1 MFISRPVRMFCD
13 KCNGMLRKK
22 KVKGKFETYCPR
34 CKDAS
39 AFKTYTPE
47 NEFEDLKEWKS
58 SPTKIPYFPYENIRD
73 GQKQFIEDVA
83 LAIEERKTLVAYA
96 PTGIG
101 KTVGVLVPAIEMALE
116 TGKKILFLTSKQS
129 QHKIAIETI
138 RLIKARYG
146 TKITAVDIVNKQDMC
161 PRDISSEYHVVFN
174 ALCRIE
180 QKNKTCRY
188 HTTKV
193 NGLDRKIRTS
203 ILHVDELKGLASSSG
218 VCPHR
223 AAVEAGAGANI
234 IICDYNYVFYSH
246 VSATMLKMLELE
258 LKDCIIIVDEAHN
271 LPDRIRSHNSM
282 EMTVNRLEEAMSEA
296 RRDKV
301 MVRQI
306 SLIRTGLGKLLDR
319 VEDGNE
325 MLILQD
331 DFVFII
337 ENSLSQTLDGKCNI
351 DDFVKKLMIIGD
363 KKLADGTSS
372 AAFDLSRFIEGFI
385 MEHPSMIRV
394 ISRKDKSKIFFR
406 LLDPS
411 VVSAKIFNDAYASI
425 LMSGTLHPTKMYADI
440 LGLTGKDSI
449 LGNYRSPF
457 PPENRPV
464 YAITDVSTLYRQR
477 SKEMYMKIAKNIKT
491 ASDEVSGNIA
501 VFFPSYNIQ
510 WEVVQAIEEL
520 GCSKELLVET
530 RKSSK
535 GEKESM
541 LRHLRKLQ
549 FMGGGMLLGVM
560 AGSLSEG
567 IDYRDNLLGC
577 VIIVGLP
584 LAPPS
589 LEQTQLEYYYDRKFG
604 LGKGKEYGYTSPAM
618 NKVMQGMGRCIR
630 SETDRAVVMLMD
642 LRYGDGKYRSYFPK
656 EIKIK
661 RPDNLKRELKEFYS
675 AR

>member
-1 MFISRPVRMFCD
+1 
-13 KCNGMLRKK
+13 MLRKK

-34 CKDAS
+34 CRDAD

-47 NEFEDLKEWKS
+47 NEFEDLKKWDE
-58 SPTKIPYFPYENIRD
+58 SPTNIPYFPYETIRD
-73 GQKQFIEDVA
+73 GQKQFVLDVTLA
-83 LAIEERKTLVAYA
+83 LKEKKTLIAYA

-101 KTVGVLVPAIEMALE
+101 KTVGVLVPAIEESLK
-116 TGKKILFLTSKQS
+116 TGKKVLFLTSKQS

-193 NGLDRKIRTS
+193 NGLSKQIRNN

-223 AAVEAGAGANI
+223 AAVEAGVGANI

-246 VSATMLKMLELE
+246 VAETMQKKLELE
-258 LKDCIIIVDEAHN
+258 LKDAIIIVDEAHN
-271 LPDRIRSHNSM
+271 LPDRIRSFNSKELTIRM
-282 EMTVNRLEEAMSEA
+282 MEEAISEV

-301 MVRQI
+301 MVRQLSQI
-306 SLIRTGLGKLLDR
+306 KAGLSKLLDK
-319 VEDGNE
+319 VGEGE
-325 MLILQD
+325 EKLILQD

-337 ENSLSQTLDGKCNI
+337 ENAISQTLDGKSDI
-351 DDFVKKLMIIGD
+351 DDFVKKLMTIGEA
-363 KKLADGTSS
+363 KLGDGNSS

-385 MEHPSMIRV
+385 MEHQSMIRV
-394 ISRKDKSKIFFR
+394 VSRKDKSKIFFR

-411 VVSAKIFNDAYASI
+411 VISAKIFNDAYATI
-425 LMSGTLHPTKMYADI
+425 LMSGTLHPAKMYADI
-440 LGLTGKDSI
+440 LGLTREESI
-449 LGNYRSPF
+449 LGIYRSPF

-477 SKEMYMKIAKNIKT
+477 SKEMYMKIARHIKT
-491 ASDEVSGNIA
+491 ASDEVPGNIA
-501 VFFPSYNIQ
+501 VFFPSYNLQ
-510 WEVVQAIEEL
+510 WEVTQSLEEL
-520 GCSKELLVET
+520 GSTKELIVET
-530 RKSSK
+530 RKSRK
-535 GEKESM
+535 AEKESM
-541 LRHLRKLQ
+541 LRQLKKMQ
-549 FMGGGMLLGVM
+549 FMGGGILLGVM

-567 IDYRDNLLGC
+567 IDYKNNLLSC
-577 VIIVGLP
+577 VILVGLP

-618 NKVMQGMGRCIR
+618 NKVLQAMGRCIR
-630 SETDRAVVMLMD
+630 SETDRAVVMLLD
-642 LRYGDGKYRSYFPK
+642 LRYGDGKYRNYFPR

-661 RPDNLKRELKEFYS
+661 RPENLKNDLKHFYNNG
-675 AR
+675 

>member
-1 MFISRPVRMFCD
+1 MFCD
-13 KCNGMLRKK
+13 ECNGMLRKK
-22 KVKGKFETYCPR
+22 KIKGKFETYCPS
-34 CKDAS
+34 CNKAAD
-39 AFKTYTPE
+39 FKKYTPDTGLDE
-47 NEFEDLKEWKS
+47 IKKWKK
-58 SPTKIPYFPYENIRD
+58 SPTGIPLFPYEDIRD
-73 GQKQFIEDVA
+73 GQKQFVTDVTKA
-83 LAIEERKTLVAYA
+83 LEENKTLLAYA

-101 KTVGVLVPAIEMALE
+101 KTVGVLVPAIEKAIE
-116 TGKKILFLTSKQS
+116 TGKRVLFLTSKQS

-146 TKITAVDIVNKQDMC
+146 TKITAVDIINKQGMC

-174 ALCRIE
+174 ALCRLE
-180 QKNKTCRY
+180 QTNKTCRY
-188 HTTKV
+188 FVREVK
-193 NGLDRKIRTS
+193 GLDRHVRNS
-203 ILHVDELKGLASSSG
+203 ILHVDELKQLATTTG

-223 AAVEAGAGANI
+223 TAVEAGAKANI
-234 IICDYNYVFYSH
+234 IICDYNYVFYTH
-246 VSATMLKMLELE
+246 VAETMLKKLEIE
-258 LKDCIIIVDEAHN
+258 LKDAIIIVDEAHN
-271 LPDRIRSHNSM
+271 LPDRIRSHNSK
-282 EMTVNRLEEAMSEA
+282 EMTVNRIEEAMSEC

-301 MVRQI
+301 LVRQL
-306 SLIRTGLGKLLDR
+306 SQIRTGLGKLLNK
-319 VEDGNE
+319 VNE
-325 MLILQD
+325 GAEKLIIQD

-337 ENSLSQTLDGKCNI
+337 ESSLSQTLDGKTDIADLC
-351 DDFVKKLMIIGD
+351 KKLMIVGD
-363 KKLADGTSS
+363 KKLEDGNSS
-372 AAFDLSRFIEGFI
+372 AAFDLSRFIEGFM

-411 VVSAKIFNDAYASI
+411 MISGPIFNDAYASI

-440 LGLTGKDSI
+440 LGLTSKDSI

-477 SKEMYMKIAKNIKT
+477 SKEMYMKIARHIKT

-520 GCSKELLVET
+520 GSTKELLVET

-535 GEKESM
+535 GEKEAM
-541 LRHLRKLQ
+541 LRQLKKLQ

-567 IDYRDNLLGC
+567 IDYKDNLLGC

-642 LRYGDGKYRSYFPK
+642 LRYGDGKYRNYFPK
-656 EIKIK
+656 DIKI
-661 RPDNLKRELKEFYS
+661 RQPDNLKKEIKDFYKNG
-675 AR
+675 